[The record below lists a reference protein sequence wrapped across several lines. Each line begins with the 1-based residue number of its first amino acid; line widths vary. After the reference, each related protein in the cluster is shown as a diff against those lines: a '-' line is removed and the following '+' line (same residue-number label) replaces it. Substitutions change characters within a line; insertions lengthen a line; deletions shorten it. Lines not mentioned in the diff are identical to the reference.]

1 MRSSCNCFWFWDC
14 DEIFRFYLLSNGKE
28 ADLGILFRSK
38 RSRPN
43 LCETQFTSIQKSKF
57 SNQKKNKTK
66 KSPFLFVI
74 QARAILLFII
84 NIIIAVYYYVKK
96 LNYDGNK
103 NKGEWQFGFISLLHY
118 YFSLFRVFVVCCVQK
133 CWFKT
138 RNSIQRKTVGYVF
151 LFWVL
156 MDYFDLDF

>member
-1 MRSSCNCFWFWDC
+1 M
-14 DEIFRFYLLSNGKE
+14 
-28 ADLGILFRSK
+28 
-38 RSRPN
+38 
-43 LCETQFTSIQKSKF
+43 IQKLSKKRLNFITPGHAYFEISIEKHLSILQDDDYENNSDSADDGENGTNERIKESTPKVYLTTMNFKNNGWQKMQITAF
-57 SNQKKNKTK
+57 SNQKNKNKPN

-133 CWFKT
+133 C
-138 RNSIQRKTVGYVF
+138 
-151 LFWVL
+151 
-156 MDYFDLDF
+156 